1 MRAEYFVFS
10 GLSGFRKLRMESIKL
25 GDCLIWLFLG
35 FYILFVDFHFDCG
48 LIDGFGLG
56 LLALGLNGF
65 DRTERRLTS
74 KRCFRSLLRLQAGL
88 CQGSE
93 KDEITM
99 PDTCNP
105 T

>member
-1 MRAEYFVFS
+1 MRDILFPVFS
-10 GLSGFRKLRMESIKL
+10 FFFFFRMDTVKL
-25 GDCLIWLFLG
+25 GDWLVLLYLG
-35 FYILFVDFHFDCG
+35 FCVLFVDFHFDNG

-74 KRCFRSLLRLQAGL
+74 KRRFRSLLRLQAGL